1 VKITVKYF
9 ALLRE
14 AAGRDAEPVELENE
28 APVLGDLLDTL
39 ERRGGSLGKLV
50 RERPVL
56 CAVNMNYAGREAVL
70 GEGDEVAIFPPVSG
84 G

>member
-1 VKITVKYF
+1 MKIEVKYF

-14 AAGRDAEPVELENE
+14 AAGRDAETVELEKE
-28 APVLGDLLDTL
+28 APVLGDLLDSL
-39 ERRGGSLGKLV
+39 EGRGGSLGKLV

-56 CAVNMNYAGREAVL
+56 CAINMNYAGREAVL
-70 GEGDEVAIFPPVSG
+70 AEGDEVAIFPPVSG

>member
-1 VKITVKYF
+1 MKVEVKYF

-14 AAGRDAEPVELENE
+14 AAGKDAETVELEGT

-39 ERRGGSLGKLV
+39 ARRGGSLGNLV
-50 RERPVL
+50 LERPVL
-56 CAVNMNYAGREAVL
+56 CSINMNYAGRDAVL
-70 GEGDEVAIFPPVSG
+70 SEGDEVAIFPPVSG

>member
-1 VKITVKYF
+1 VKVTVKYF

-39 ERRGGSLGKLV
+39 EGRGGSLGRLV

>member
-1 VKITVKYF
+1 MKIEVKYF

-14 AAGRDAEPVELENE
+14 AAGKDAETVELEGE
-28 APVLGDLLDTL
+28 TPVLGDLLDAL
-39 ERRGGSLGKLV
+39 ERRGGSLGRLV

-56 CAVNMNYAGREAVL
+56 CSVNMDYAGREAVL
-70 GEGDEVAIFPPVSG
+70 VEGDEVAIFPPVSG

>member
-1 VKITVKYF
+1 MKVEVKYF

-14 AAGRDAEPVELENE
+14 AAGKDAETVELQGE
-28 APVLGDLLDTL
+28 APVLGDLLDAL
-39 ERRGGSLGKLV
+39 EGRDGSLGKLV

-70 GEGDEVAIFPPVSG
+70 VEGDEVAIFPPVSG